1 MRRLNIEL
9 TEQQHQ
15 TLEAMAVLERKS
27 VEQYVL
33 ERLLL
38 SDEKNAA
45 QELKAL
51 LVDRLAEAERG
62 GADERSIVEIAGDGT
77 A

>member
-38 SDEKNAA
+38 SDEENAA

-51 LVDRLAEAERG
+51 LLDRLAEAECG
-62 GADERSIVEIAGDGT
+62 GVDERSIVEIAGDGT